1 MSIAPPRP
9 TKISDEP
16 IEPDTETSSLTE
28 FLFGNKVIT
37 TGTNKF
43 TIWVKGYK
51 SVKPGDGLYKHLIEA
66 HVKEHSEELL
76 IKAIQGEM
84 QTLPLNI
91 QEEMDSHP
99 EFSKKTINS
108 YGTKKDFWI
117 KSSSREA
124 FYEFM
129 NVACDILSLPEEL
142 KELISKKF
150 IIRRYQIFGYYHRDL
165 LEDEIKLHNMAFSIF
180 QIITLRFA
188 MLGIRGPDLRKFWG
202 IKKGIFS

>member
-1 MSIAPPRP
+1 MISITPPRP
-9 TKISDEP
+9 TQISDKP
-16 IEPDTETSSLTE
+16 IEPDTNTSSLTK
-28 FLFGNKVIT
+28 FLFGYEYIT

-51 SVKPGDGLYKHLIEA
+51 SARPGDGLYKDLIEA

-91 QEEMDSHP
+91 QEEIDSHP
-99 EFSKKTINS
+99 EFSEKTINS
-108 YGTKKDFWI
+108 YGKKKDFWI
-117 KSSSREA
+117 KSSAGEA

-150 IIRRYQIFGYYHRDL
+150 IIRRYVVNRTHYDL
-165 LEDEIKLHNMAFSIF
+165 LEDEIKLHDMAFSIF

-188 MLGIRGPDLRKFWG
+188 ILGIRGSGLRKFWG
-202 IKKGIFS
+202 IKKGFFS